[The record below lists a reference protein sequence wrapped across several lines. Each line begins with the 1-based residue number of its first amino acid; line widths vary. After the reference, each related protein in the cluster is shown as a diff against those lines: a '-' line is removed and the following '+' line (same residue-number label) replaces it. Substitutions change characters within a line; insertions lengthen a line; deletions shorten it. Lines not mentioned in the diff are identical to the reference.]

1 MDLSRVGEIFFRP
14 FGAWI
19 LGNLSNRSLR
29 CGQAGHG
36 HSSAAS
42 RLDSG
47 GRRFSHGDAYME
59 TQKNPASRKGR
70 QIWDPDSLQRFDRI
84 YFRRALRGQV
94 AGKQC
99 NTEKPQWCENK
110 GRQIMRAD
118 SVEHARHEPGQQ

>member
-1 MDLSRVGEIFFRP
+1 LARFSFARSG
-14 FGAWI
+14 
-19 LGNLSNRSLR
+19 LGYLAI
-29 CGQAGHG
+29 CPT
-36 HSSAAS
+36 AAYAMA
-42 RLDSG
+42 RLDMDILPPLRGWTAEG
-47 GRRFSHGDAYME
+47 GGSHGDAYME

-99 NTEKPQWCENK
+99 NTEKHQWCENK